1 MSKIY
6 IVTKRESGI
15 YEEDGVWFSILAAF
29 DTRNKA
35 EEYLKE
41 YEKTAP
47 KEAYYTFYRIEPVP
61 LFLSSHKVKINRPK
75 HTTYHGGPMTFE
87 QIKKLDWLKNTSEY
101 GILFY
106 LREAERY
113 EWIKTKCFKGDKP
126 NIYSATA
133 KGRKMADARD

>member
-41 YEKTAP
+41 YEKTGNLIALIDVTD
-47 KEAYYTFYRIEPVP
+47 EDNLHIHIYM

-75 HTTYHGGPMTFE
+75 HTTYPIGE
-87 QIKKLDWLKNTSEY
+87 LVKLKISGE
-101 GILFY
+101 
-106 LREAERY
+106 
-113 EWIKTKCFKGDKP
+113 K
-126 NIYSATA
+126 
-133 KGRKMADARD
+133 

>member
-6 IVTKRESGI
+6 IVTKKESGK

-47 KEAYYTFYRIEPVP
+47 KEAYYTFYRIESVP

-75 HTTYHGGPMTFE
+75 HTTYPIGEFV
-87 QIKKLDWLKNTSEY
+87 KLKINSKNNLKQSRNE
-101 GILFY
+101 
-106 LREAERY
+106 
-113 EWIKTKCFKGDKP
+113 
-126 NIYSATA
+126 
-133 KGRKMADARD
+133 

>member
-6 IVTKRESGI
+6 IVTKRESGK

-35 EEYLKE
+35 EEYLKK

-47 KEAYYTFYRIEPVP
+47 KEAYYTFYRIESVP

-75 HTTYHGGPMTFE
+75 HTTYPIGE
-87 QIKKLDWLKNTSEY
+87 LVKLKIIQIKNRNEQKNLHKS
-101 GILFY
+101 
-106 LREAERY
+106 
-113 EWIKTKCFKGDKP
+113 
-126 NIYSATA
+126 N
-133 KGRKMADARD
+133 

>member
-47 KEAYYTFYRIEPVP
+47 KEAYYTFYRIEPVS

-75 HTTYHGGPMTFE
+75 HTTYPIGEFV
-87 QIKKLDWLKNTSEY
+87 KLKINSKNNLKQSRNE
-101 GILFY
+101 
-106 LREAERY
+106 
-113 EWIKTKCFKGDKP
+113 
-126 NIYSATA
+126 
-133 KGRKMADARD
+133 

>member
-6 IVTKRESGI
+6 IVTKRESGK

-41 YEKTAP
+41 YERTAP
-47 KEAYYTFYRIEPVP
+47 KEAYYTFYRIESVS

-75 HTTYHGGPMTFE
+75 HTTYPIGEFV
-87 QIKKLDWLKNTSEY
+87 KLKISGEKQ
-101 GILFY
+101 F
-106 LREAERY
+106 
-113 EWIKTKCFKGDKP
+113 
-126 NIYSATA
+126 
-133 KGRKMADARD
+133 RKELNNANK

>member
-61 LFLSSHKVKINRPK
+61 LFLSSLLIIFSRFELFF
-75 HTTYHGGPMTFE
+75 TTYF
-87 QIKKLDWLKNTSEY
+87 
-101 GILFY
+101 
-106 LREAERY
+106 
-113 EWIKTKCFKGDKP
+113 
-126 NIYSATA
+126 
-133 KGRKMADARD
+133 

>member
-75 HTTYHGGPMTFE
+75 HTTYPIGELVKLKISGEKYFKSRKDNE
-87 QIKKLDWLKNTSEY
+87 QRRSYTSN
-101 GILFY
+101 
-106 LREAERY
+106 ER
-113 EWIKTKCFKGDKP
+113 G
-126 NIYSATA
+126 
-133 KGRKMADARD
+133 

>member
-6 IVTKRESGI
+6 IITKREFGK

-47 KEAYYTFYRIEPVP
+47 KEAFYTSYSIESIPMFISP
-61 LFLSSHKVKINRPK
+61 RKVR
-75 HTTYHGGPMTFE
+75 M
-87 QIKKLDWLKNTSEY
+87 D
-101 GILFY
+101 
-106 LREAERY
+106 
-113 EWIKTKCFKGDKP
+113 DKP
-126 NIYSATA
+126 KQSTYPIGEIIKLKTCSKNNSKQNQI
-133 KGRKMADARD
+133 

>member
-47 KEAYYTFYRIEPVP
+47 KEAYYTFYRIAVSYTHLTLP
-61 LFLSSHKVKINRPK
+61 
-75 HTTYHGGPMTFE
+75 T
-87 QIKKLDWLKNTSEY
+87 KLEV
-101 GILFY
+101 
-106 LREAERY
+106 
-113 EWIKTKCFKGDKP
+113 
-126 NIYSATA
+126 
-133 KGRKMADARD
+133 

>member
-41 YEKTAP
+41 YEQTAP

-75 HTTYHGGPMTFE
+75 HTTYPIGE
-87 QIKKLDWLKNTSEY
+87 LVKLKISGE
-101 GILFY
+101 
-106 LREAERY
+106 
-113 EWIKTKCFKGDKP
+113 K
-126 NIYSATA
+126 
-133 KGRKMADARD
+133 

>member
-35 EEYLKE
+35 EEYV
-41 YEKTAP
+41 KTAP
-47 KEAYYTFYRIEPVP
+47 KEAYYTFYRIESVP

-75 HTTYHGGPMTFE
+75 HTTYPIGE
-87 QIKKLDWLKNTSEY
+87 LVKLKISGE
-101 GILFY
+101 
-106 LREAERY
+106 
-113 EWIKTKCFKGDKP
+113 K
-126 NIYSATA
+126 
-133 KGRKMADARD
+133 